1 MPDDNIIPFQHHR
14 KIDTSIKEPQPPP
27 MFNIPPATKIL
38 TGLIVVIHLIIL
50 GLSVTLIPNAD
61 SMAAVLGGFTP
72 ASWTNPDNFNWI
84 TPFTIITFSFLH
96 GGWMHLGFNTVLLVA
111 MGSGLEKSI
120 GIKQYF
126 YIYCG
131 STLCALLAHMAL
143 YPLSSNPIIGASGG
157 ISGIFGAM
165 IYLMNKT
172 QNDVRNTQHRSR
184 MIPIIVAYIGIT
196 ALIGMIGGPDG
207 ASVAWIAHI
216 GGFLSGIG
224 IMMFLLKNRT

>member
-1 MPDDNIIPFQHHR
+1 
-14 KIDTSIKEPQPPP
+14 
-27 MFNIPPATKIL
+27 
-38 TGLIVVIHLIIL
+38 
-50 GLSVTLIPNAD
+50 
-61 SMAAVLGGFTP
+61 
-72 ASWTNPDNFNWI
+72 
-84 TPFTIITFSFLH
+84 
-96 GGWMHLGFNTVLLVA
+96 
-111 MGSGLEKSI
+111 
-120 GIKQYF
+120 
-126 YIYCG
+126 
-131 STLCALLAHMAL
+131 MAL